1 MVFLHLFLYSSYYF
15 STIKYYRSKAV
26 SIYKYRTGGIVMGII
41 DINNIDLTIG
51 KTNILK
57 NITVS
62 FDEGKIHGLIGR
74 NGSGKT
80 MLMKCI
86 CGFIKPTG
94 GEITVDG
101 KRVGKDV
108 DFPKNMGIIIETPG
122 FIPYYSGY
130 KNLKL
135 LAGLNN
141 KISKQEIKKSMEQV
155 GLDPDLKRHVKK
167 YSLGMRQRLG
177 LAQAI
182 MENPKILILDEPFNG
197 LDKDGV
203 ADMRKYLLE
212 LKERGKTILI
222 ASHSSEDIEILCDT
236 VCEMDK
242 GVLTK
247 IK

>member
-1 MVFLHLFLYSSYYF
+1 M
-15 STIKYYRSKAV
+15 IMDIIGV
-26 SIYKYRTGGIVMGII
+26 SNVC
-41 DINNIDLTIG
+41 LTLG
-51 KTNILK
+51 KTEILK
-57 NITVS
+57 HINVS
-62 FDEGKIHGLIGR
+62 FEEGKIHGLIGR

-86 CGFIKPTG
+86 CGFIKPTS
-94 GEITVDG
+94 GEIIVDG
-101 KRVGKDV
+101 KQVGKDV
-108 DFPKNMGIIIETPG
+108 DFPKDMGIIIETPG

-141 KISKQEIKKSMEQV
+141 KIGKEEIRNSM
-155 GLDPDLKRHVKK
+155 KRHVRK

-203 ADMRKYLLE
+203 KEMREYLLSY
-212 LKERGKTILI
+212 KEQGKTILI
-222 ASHSSEDIEILCDT
+222 CSHSAEDISVLCDT
-236 VCEMDK
+236 VHEMDK
-242 GVLTK
+242 GVISE
-247 IK
+247 IKG